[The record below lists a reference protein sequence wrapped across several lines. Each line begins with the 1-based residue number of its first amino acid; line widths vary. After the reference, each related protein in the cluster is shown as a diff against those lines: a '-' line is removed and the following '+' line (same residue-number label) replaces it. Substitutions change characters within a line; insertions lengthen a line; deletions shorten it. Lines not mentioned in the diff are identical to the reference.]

1 MIRTVLTL
9 LLAATAAHASAQTV
23 WRCGA
28 DGRSYSDAPCP
39 GGQAVAVADARSSA
53 DVADARAVVQRDR
66 QLAREMA
73 QERHERER
81 ELALRGSGL
90 AGIGTT
96 PRLTPTAAQRPLAKR
111 RPTPA
116 GAGTSR
122 AAARGTLQRLD

>member
-66 QLAREMA
+66 QLARE
-73 QERHERER
+73 H
-81 ELALRGSGL
+81 G
-90 AGIGTT
+90 
-96 PRLTPTAAQRPLAKR
+96 P
-111 RPTPA
+111 
-116 GAGTSR
+116 GAP
-122 AAARGTLQRLD
+122 